1 VGVDRRNQLAVVTG
15 ASSGIG
21 QATAQALAARG
32 FHVLAGVRRDADAE
46 QLAGQGLEPIILDI
60 TDPDHVS
67 AVTDRVGSDP
77 SGRLLGALV
86 NNAGI
91 AVNAPVEALPLA
103 EWRRQFE
110 VNFFGHVAVIQALLP
125 ALISGH
131 GCVVN
136 VSSIGGRVVAP
147 TFGAYG
153 ASKFAL
159 EAMSD
164 ALRREVGR
172 LGVRV
177 VVVEPGTVAT
187 PIWNKGMATADQL
200 VTQTPEDQVAR
211 YRDLVDAMR
220 KQAETLAR
228 GGISPADAAQV
239 IVGAIE
245 AREPR
250 ARYLIGRDAKV
261 MARVAGVLPDR
272 IVDRLIARN
281 LGLSRA

>member
-1 VGVDRRNQLAVVTG
+1 
-15 ASSGIG
+15 
-21 QATAQALAARG
+21 
-32 FHVLAGVRRDADAE
+32 
-46 QLAGQGLEPIILDI
+46 
-60 TDPDHVS
+60 
-67 AVTDRVGSDP
+67 
-77 SGRLLGALV
+77 
-86 NNAGI
+86 
-91 AVNAPVEALPLA
+91 
-103 EWRRQFE
+103 
-110 VNFFGHVAVIQALLP
+110 
-125 ALISGH
+125 
-131 GCVVN
+131 
-136 VSSIGGRVVAP
+136 
-147 TFGAYG
+147 
-153 ASKFAL
+153 
-159 EAMSD
+159 
-164 ALRREVGR
+164 
-172 LGVRV
+172 
-177 VVVEPGTVAT
+177 
-187 PIWNKGMATADQL
+187 MATADQL